1 LDEQGIRAEVDE
13 RNEKIGYKIRESQL
27 EKVPYMLIIGDREV
41 ENKTVA
47 VRKRGEGDQGAI
59 GLPQFIETVRE
70 DIVLKRFDNWFEWCY
85 NNQEFNKNIE
95 AEAIRFSPYN
105 ADCC

>member
-1 LDEQGIRAEVDE
+1 
-13 RNEKIGYKIRESQL
+13 
-27 EKVPYMLIIGDREV
+27 M
-41 ENKTVA
+41 
-47 VRKRGEGDQGAI
+47 
-59 GLPQFIETVRE
+59 
-70 DIVLKRFDNWFEWCY
+70 FDNWFEWCY